1 LVEQDY
7 LRRIVLREHDVP
19 DGANIG
25 LIAQTVRYALHHEY
39 HVILEGI
46 LYTAHYEAMLE
57 ALVRD
62 HRGEAYHYYFDIS
75 FEETVRRHTESPRAG
90 DFTPAQMRA
99 WYIERDLLKFL
110 GLRWPDRTAFEEQE
124 AQDRAQETEFKE
136 LRLKALVSLVFAAIG
151 MVISMPVM
159 SAPHGGEHGEHGA
172 VTGDP
177 FMSWVHGV
185 IDPWLSGLMPWLYQI
200 NVQWLG
206 YVLLAMT
213 VVTMGWAGRHFYTRA
228 WAAFRHH
235 AADMNTLVAV
245 GTGAGFLFSVDA
257 TFFQGFFQSRIQ
269 SVRPRFRFYH
279 DVQFRRQR
287 LHCGELLTS

>member
-1 LVEQDY
+1 MLPRIRRSARRAINSKLIVIRGNSGSGKSSTARTLRDLGGRGVALVEQDY

-99 WYIERDLLKFL
+99 WYIERDLLRFTNERVIPESATL
-110 GLRWPDRTAFEEQE
+110 EQTVDRIAAETGLLDGART
-124 AQDRAQETEFKE
+124 
-136 LRLKALVSLVFAAIG
+136 
-151 MVISMPVM
+151 
-159 SAPHGGEHGEHGA
+159 
-172 VTGDP
+172 
-177 FMSWVHGV
+177 
-185 IDPWLSGLMPWLYQI
+185 
-200 NVQWLG
+200 
-206 YVLLAMT
+206 
-213 VVTMGWAGRHFYTRA
+213 
-228 WAAFRHH
+228 
-235 AADMNTLVAV
+235 
-245 GTGAGFLFSVDA
+245 
-257 TFFQGFFQSRIQ
+257 
-269 SVRPRFRFYH
+269 
-279 DVQFRRQR
+279 
-287 LHCGELLTS
+287 